1 MTKPSSLAA
10 VASGRTQSTRS
21 LDEHCEWLNRLNFVA
36 DSGKPYRI
44 STNERGER
52 YLDRSA

>member
-1 MTKPSSLAA
+1 MDNPLRSFN
-10 VASGRTQSTRS
+10 GGGGPRPTRS
-21 LDEHCEWLNRLNFVA
+21 LDEHCDWLNRLNFVA

-52 YLDRSA
+52 FLDRSA